1 MLKRPVKVPLFMAP
15 WSNNKSAAVGAPQP
29 INEADKQRLVKLSD
43 PQLSD
48 DLPTPLNRAGED
60 AMSEDTKIAEETTLI
75 GCSADESSKMPA
87 SGDTQVSTDAGR
99 VGTEE
104 VSMQPVQQQFFSR
117 GSTQQRL
124 RQVERRLRSSLNL
137 STIFGS
143 TVVESAALFGAR
155 QVSLLRNVPGEQRW
169 EQVAQFCEN
178 QALAWRQAFSIPHA
192 EFPGFA
198 QCLRREQILRL
209 QTNQTP
215 FPIAM
220 PLKRAIALADS
231 ASVAATAEANPSNAA
246 ISSQL
251 STEKSQ
257 WLACWSGSWLLVPI
271 QQSRTAPYGLN
282 DSASSLPRSSWEGSS
297 SSALNGSGLKQEAET
312 AGPRAADKRHP
323 SANTAD
329 MGAEAN
335 SENEPWGFIALAF
348 DEQANWSDGA
358 IAAVSS
364 IALELELAMAQAN
377 QYQDLVIANQ
387 ELQKLALSDGLTCL
401 ANRRRFDE
409 HLADE
414 WQRLA
419 RDKQPLSLILCDLDH
434 FKRYNDSF
442 GHPAGD
448 RCLIRVARALLNGPQ
463 RPADLVARYGGE
475 EFAIILPN
483 TDTHGAWRIAKKIH
497 ESIRSLKIV
506 HAPDNE
512 EPYVT
517 VTMGVSTVIPGHDT
531 TPQMLVQASDLALYH
546 AKQQG
551 RNRTYVHAYYNTVDP
566 DEVPQPESENES
578 QPKMT
583 PADEGEGGQ
592 P

>member
-1 MLKRPVKVPLFMAP
+1 MLKRPIKVPLFMAP
-15 WSNNKSAAVGAPQP
+15 WPTSKSAAVGIPQP

-43 PQLSD
+43 PQLSS
-48 DLPTPLNRAGED
+48 DLPAASDRRE
-60 AMSEDTKIAEETTLI
+60 EETTPRDGTTAAENTL
-75 GCSADESSKMPA
+75 SS
-87 SGDTQVSTDAGR
+87 DVSNVQANRDAKGARR
-99 VGTEE
+99 VETEAF
-104 VSMQPVQQQFFSR
+104 SMQQVQQQLFAQYSE
-117 GSTQQRL
+117 QQRL
-124 RQVERRLRSSLNL
+124 RHVERRLRSSLNL

-143 TVVESAALFGAR
+143 TVVESAALFKAR

-169 EQVAQFCEN
+169 EQVAQFCKN
-178 QALAWRQAFSIPHA
+178 QTLAWRPAFSIPQA

-198 QCLRREQILRL
+198 QCLRREQALRL
-209 QTNQTP
+209 QADQATT
-215 FPIAM
+215 PIAI
-220 PLKRAIALADS
+220 PLSPLSDRES
-231 ASVAATAEANPSNAA
+231 SAATETNHSGSALY
-246 ISSQL
+246 SQL

-257 WLACWSGSWLLVPI
+257 WLTCWSGSWLLVPI
-271 QQSRTAPYGLN
+271 RQSQADTYRLN
-282 DSASSLPRSSWEGSS
+282 DNADRSLRGSLNSPLHGHGLSPNNKISEYGAADTHRLNVSS
-297 SSALNGSGLKQEAET
+297 SSGSAIEVE
-312 AGPRAADKRHP
+312 
-323 SANTAD
+323 NTGD
-329 MGAEAN
+329 
-335 SENEPWGFIALAF
+335 EPWGFIALAF
-348 DEQANWSDGA
+348 EDQISWSDNA
-358 IAAVSS
+358 IAAVQS
-364 IALELELAMAQAN
+364 IALELELAMEQAH

-497 ESIRSLKIV
+497 DSIRSLKIA

-566 DEVPQPESENES
+566 NEMPQPETANES

-583 PADEGEGGQ
+583 PAEDGEGG
-592 P
+592 PL

>member
-1 MLKRPVKVPLFMAP
+1 MLKHSIKIPLAMAP
-15 WSNNKSAAVGAPQP
+15 WPSSKGSAVGVPQP

-43 PQLSD
+43 PQISP
-48 DLPTPLNRAGED
+48 DLQT
-60 AMSEDTKIAEETTLI
+60 
-75 GCSADESSKMPA
+75 SSKLLGEESAPEDVKAPA
-87 SGDTQVSTDAGR
+87 ENLANGVSTVRGTHDDSAAAGHAE
-99 VGTEE
+99 TEG
-104 VSMQPVQQQFFSR
+104 VSMQQVQQQLFSQY
-117 GSTQQRL
+117 SEQQRL

-169 EQVAQFCEN
+169 EQVAQFCQN
-178 QALAWRQAFSIPHA
+178 QTLAWRQAFSIPQA
-192 EFPGFA
+192 EFPGIA
-198 QCLRREQILRL
+198 QCLRREQVLRL
-209 QTNQTP
+209 QATQTTS
-215 FPIAM
+215 PIAT
-220 PLKRAIALADS
+220 PLTGAIAHSDQASSLAIEAAQSGS
-231 ASVAATAEANPSNAA
+231 ALN
-246 ISSQL
+246 SQL

-271 QQSRTAPYGLN
+271 KQLRSATYGLN
-282 DSASSLPRSSWEGSS
+282 DGAGRTVHGSLNSSLNGHSLPEDN
-297 SSALNGSGLKQEAET
+297 AMHGSGASEHRRLP
-312 AGPRAADKRHP
+312 AG
-323 SANTAD
+323 T
-329 MGAEAN
+329 AEAVVDGVE
-335 SENEPWGFIALAF
+335 SEENEPWGFIALAF
-348 DEQANWSDGA
+348 DEQIGWNESS
-358 IAAVSS
+358 IAAVRS
-364 IALELELAMAQAN
+364 IALELELAMGQAQ

-409 HLADE
+409 HLTDE

-419 RDKQPLSLILCDLDH
+419 RDKQPLSIILCDLDH

-448 RCLIRVARALLNGPQ
+448 RCLIRIARALLNGPQ

-497 ESIRSLKIV
+497 DSIRSLKIA

-512 EPYVT
+512 APYVT

-566 DEVPQPESENES
+566 NEMLQSETSNES

-583 PADEGEGGQ
+583 PAEEKSGEPLG
-592 P
+592 